1 MVFLWFETSD
11 FFVGRKRLD
20 VLKAADAGLELVHEG
35 EARRCR

>member
-1 MVFLWFETSD
+1 MSKHQID
-11 FFVGRKRLD
+11 VGLRLD